1 MPPVLQL
8 FSDTDNKVRFH
19 ACEAMYN
26 IAKVTRSLIL
36 TYFNEIFDG
45 LCKVSLFVH
54 SSNKLQLCA
63 DSDNTVKNATLL
75 LDRLMKD
82 IVTEDENFDVE
93 KFIPLIRTRI
103 TTNNPYV
110 RQFLL
115 GWIMVLDSVPD
126 IDMLIYLPQFMDGLF
141 RMLSDLNKEI
151 IHSASTVLEGTFSFL
166 VLTLRILKRNRKY
179 GRHSRV
185 WTTRTHHYRALS
197 IHR

>member
-36 TYFNEIFDG
+36 AYFNEIFDG
-45 LCKVSLFVH
+45 LCKVSLFIH
-54 SSNKLQLCA
+54 SSNKSQLCA

-141 RMLSDLNKEI
+141 RMLSDPNKEI
-151 IHSASTVLEGTFSFL
+151 IHSASTVLEGTFSFH
-166 VLTLRILKRNRKY
+166 TNNKN
-179 GRHSRV
+179 S
-185 WTTRTHHYRALS
+185 
-197 IHR
+197 